1 MDTHNHSFGISD
13 YFKVIMFFFTLLV
26 AGSLIWNMN
35 DMRTHLKELAHL
47 EAKTNLD
54 KDKAFRLWATRH
66 GGAYFIVD
74 KDTQPSPYMAIV
86 KDRDVVTTSGK
97 TLTLYNPATMLRD
110 IMHDYSE
117 LYGVKAR
124 ITGKIYMNPQNA
136 PDAWESK
143 ALEHLIKGE
152 KEYSDINKIEGKNYL
167 RVMQPL
173 YMDQKC
179 MKCHA
184 WTGLKVGELR
194 GATDVAVPLDKY
206 ELIGKQNTQKL
217 LMTHALLWI
226 IGMGSIYFL
235 GRKLVSSEK
244 QNKAYAQEL
253 TLRNQALEQSGSAIM
268 ITDVMGNIEYA
279 NKAFLNL
286 NGFKLDE
293 VLGNKP
299 AIIKSHLN
307 PPSLYRDMWGTI
319 TEGKT
324 WKGEFKNRKKNG
336 TIYWCHET
344 ISPIIDA
351 NGVHTHYIAV
361 IEDIEERKIA
371 EEYIKQLVKEK
382 SEKPNGEK
390 TLSE

>member
-1 MDTHNHSFGISD
+1 MDTSTYSFGISD
-13 YFKVIMFFFTLLV
+13 YFKAIMGFFTLLV
-26 AGSLIWNMN
+26 VGSLIWNMQ
-35 DMRTHLKELAHL
+35 DMKTHFKELAHL

-74 KDTQPSPYMAIV
+74 KDTQPSPYMSIV
-86 KDRDVVTTSGK
+86 KDRDVVTSTGK
-97 TLTLYNPATMLRD
+97 TLTLYNPATMLRE
-110 IMHDYSE
+110 IMHDYSK

-136 PDAWESK
+136 PDEWESK

-152 KEYSDINKIEGKNYL
+152 KEYSEINKIEGKNYL

-184 WTGLKVGELR
+184 WTGLKVGDLR
-194 GATDVAVPLDKY
+194 GATDVAIPLDKY
-206 ELIGKQNTQKL
+206 ELIEKQNTRKL
-217 LMTHALLWI
+217 LITHTLLWLL
-226 IGMGSIYFL
+226 GMGSIYFL
-235 GRKLVSSEK
+235 GRKLIRSEQK
-244 QNKAYAQEL
+244 NQAYAQEL
-253 TLRNQALEQSGSAIM
+253 GLRTQALEQSGSSIM
-268 ITDVMGNIEYA
+268 ITDIHGEIEYV
-279 NKAFLNL
+279 NKAFLTL

-293 VLGNKP
+293 VLGQKP
-299 AIIKSHLN
+299 VIIKSHLN

-344 ISPIIDA
+344 ISPITDN

-361 IEDIEERKIA
+361 IEDIQERKAA
-371 EEYIKQLVKEK
+371 EEYIKQLIKEK
-382 SEKPNGEK
+382 DSSPSE
-390 TLSE
+390 

>member
-1 MDTHNHSFGISD
+1 MTRVVFMETHTYSFSISS
-13 YFKVIMFFFTLLV
+13 YVKVIMGLFTLLI
-26 AGSLIWNMN
+26 AASLLWNIS
-35 DMRTHLKELAHL
+35 DIKIHLEELAHL
-47 EAKTNLD
+47 EAKTNLN
-54 KDKAFRLWATRH
+54 KDRAFRLWATRH
-66 GGAYFIVD
+66 GGVYFIVD
-74 KDTQPSPYMAIV
+74 KNTQPSPYLSFM
-86 KDRDVVTTSGK
+86 KERDVVTKSGK
-97 TLTLYNPATMLRD
+97 VLTLYNPATMLRE
-110 IMHDYSE
+110 IMHDYSK

-184 WTGLKVGELR
+184 WTGLKVGDLR

-217 LMTHALLWI
+217 LMTHALLWF

-235 GRKLVSSEK
+235 GRKLINSEK

-253 TLRNQALEQSGSAIM
+253 GLRNLALEQSGSAIM
-268 ITDVMGNIEYA
+268 ITDISGKIEYA
-279 NKAFLNL
+279 NKAFLTL

-293 VLGNKP
+293 VLGQKP
-299 AIIKSHLN
+299 VIIKSHLN
-307 PPSLYRDMWGTI
+307 PPGLYRDMWSTI
-319 TEGKT
+319 SEGKT

-344 ISPIIDA
+344 ISPISDT

-361 IEDIEERKIA
+361 IEDIEERKAA

-382 SEKPNGEK
+382 DKSSTE
-390 TLSE
+390 